1 MKNNHR
7 LLILYHSGAGSTKT
21 IAEIYYKM
29 LNSYLIDIS
38 SINLEYDYK
47 KLEGYELLIF
57 AFPTYHCSPSS
68 SMLEFI
74 ENIPVFYK
82 PKKAFAFTTC
92 GLYSGN
98 ALREFIK
105 KCSSK
110 NININGY
117 SVYRAPATDGALLLP
132 PIPFMFKFEK
142 NIAYKI
148 KEDIKK
154 IEEFIITDKI
164 KAKCPSFK
172 LYTILNY
179 PNKVLGK
186 AYKHKLKLLKEN
198 CMNCNKC
205 ISNCIRKCW
214 NIVGEYPEYEVEKC
228 EFCFRCV
235 HHCPN
240 EAIILSEKTKTKI
253 KLNEKFFKN
262 LKEKGVFINDTEQ

>member
-1 MKNNHR
+1 MENKQKI
-7 LLILYHSGAGSTKT
+7 LILYHSGAGSTKT
-21 IAEIYYKM
+21 IAEVYYKK
-29 LNSYLIDIS
+29 LDSYFIDIS
-38 SINLEYDYK
+38 SIDFEYDYK
-47 KLEGYELLIF
+47 KLQNYEFLIF

-68 SMLEFI
+68 SMMEFI
-74 ENIPVFYK
+74 KNMPVFDE

-117 SVYRAPATDGALLLP
+117 SVYKAPATDGALLLP
-132 PIPFMFKFEK
+132 PIPFMFNYEK
-142 NIAYKI
+142 NINYKI
-148 KEDIKK
+148 KVDIKK
-154 IEEFIITDKI
+154 IEEIIKTDTGKVQ
-164 KAKCPSFK
+164 CPSFK

-198 CMNCNKC
+198 CVNCNIC
-205 ISNCIRKCW
+205 VNNCIRKCW
-214 NIVGEYPEYEVEKC
+214 NTVGGYPHYEVEKC

-240 EAIILSEKTKTKI
+240 GAIILSAKTKTKI
-253 KLNEKFFKN
+253 KLNEKFYKI
-262 LKEKGVFINDTEQ
+262 LKEKIIHKLL

>member
-1 MKNNHR
+1 MENNHK

-21 IAEIYYKM
+21 IAEIYYKK
-29 LNSYLIDIS
+29 LDSYFIDIS
-38 SINLEYDYK
+38 SIDLEYDYK
-47 KLEGYELLIF
+47 KLHRYEIIIF

-68 SMLEFI
+68 SMMEFI
-74 ENIPVFYK
+74 KNMPVFDE

-98 ALREFIK
+98 TLRQFIK

-117 SVYRAPATDGALLLP
+117 SVYRAPATDGVLLLP
-132 PIPFMFKFEK
+132 PMSFMFSYEK
-142 NIAYKI
+142 NIAKKI

-154 IEEFIITDKI
+154 LEEIIKTDTDKI
-164 KAKCPSFK
+164 QCPSFK

-186 AYKHKLKLLKEN
+186 ANKHKFKLLKEN
-198 CMNCNKC
+198 CVNCNKC
-205 ISNCIRKCW
+205 VNNCIRKCW
-214 NIVGEYPEYEVEKC
+214 NKVGEYPQYEVEKC
-228 EFCFRCV
+228 EFCFKCV

-240 EAIILSEKTKTKI
+240 GAIILSAKTKTKN
-253 KLNEKFFKN
+253 KLNEKFYN
-262 LKEKGVFINDTEQ
+262 DLKEKIIQEIL